1 MIVYV
6 KTGCFWCTD
15 ALTWLR
21 TKGLTHTVRN
31 VSADSQAFDRMRTIS
46 GQTKAPTLEM
56 PDGEVL
62 ADFDVEQL
70 ERFLKARE
78 SR

>member
-1 MIVYV
+1 
-6 KTGCFWCTD
+6 
-15 ALTWLR
+15 
-21 TKGLTHTVRN
+21 
-31 VSADSQAFDRMRTIS
+31 
-46 GQTKAPTLEM
+46 M

-62 ADFDVEQL
+62 ADFDIEQL

>member
-1 MIVYV
+1 M
-6 KTGCFWCTD
+6 
-15 ALTWLR
+15 
-21 TKGLTHTVRN
+21 RN
-31 VSADSQAFDRMRTIS
+31 VSADSQAFDRMLTIS